1 MEVIWAPVVR
11 YSAGR
16 RPTPS
21 AKFHA
26 AGIDLE
32 TIARD
37 VLQKTPQ
44 EIARMRGELAAQSL
58 LVGDVD
64 RADTGATF

>member
-1 MEVIWAPVVR
+1 M
-11 YSAGR
+11 
-16 RPTPS
+16 
-21 AKFHA
+21 
-26 AGIDLE
+26 E
-32 TIARD
+32 TIVRD
-37 VLQKTPQ
+37 VLQKSPQ